1 MMFAT
6 RLALRSAA
14 SAAAL
19 TLLVAAAFAQSN
31 PLTDQPG
38 HGPEPE
44 AGVAMEPQGAAE
56 ERATVN
62 PSATEIIRSLAPFAD
77 GNPNAPRQYRDVDAG
92 GRTVRVDYGRA
103 VDLTVFFLYDSFQ
116 LTPEARIQLEPLGR
130 ALQSEKLAGFRFLIA
145 GHTDAA
151 GSDAYN
157 RGLSARRAA
166 AVKRY
171 LVEAFD
177 IEPSRLVAYGWG
189 ESRLKDRGNPLSR
202 VNRRVEVA
210 LIAPPRRSSSL
221 ERSRLGYEGP
231 QGLRHDVSGDDGCGL
246 EEMTDPRL
254 RKPLDLD
261 DFGAAP
267 AAVCAE
273 TLNMDDLELAPRR

>member
-6 RLALRSAA
+6 RLALRSAV

-19 TLLVAAAFAQSN
+19 SLLVAAAVAQSN
-31 PLTDQPG
+31 PLTDAPG
-38 HGPEPE
+38 HGPETE
-44 AGVAMEPQGAAE
+44 AGAPMEVQGAAE

-92 GRTVRVDYGRA
+92 GRKVRVDYGRA
-103 VDLTVFFLYDSFQ
+103 IDLTVFFLYDSYQ

-130 ALQSEKLAGFRFLIA
+130 ALQSRELAGRRFLIA

-151 GSDAYN
+151 GSQAYN
-157 RGLSARRAA
+157 GRLSARRAG

-171 LVEAFD
+171 LVEAFG
-177 IEPSRLVAYGWG
+177 IAPSRLVAYGWG
-189 ESRLKDRGNPLSR
+189 EGRLKDAQNPLSR

-210 LIAPPRRSSSL
+210 LIEPPRRSSRFES
-221 ERSRLGYEGP
+221 RRLGYEGP
-231 QGLRHDVSGDDGCGL
+231 DGRVQDVADDGCGL
-246 EEMTDPRL
+246 AEMTDPRL

-267 AAVCAE
+267 AAVCAQ
-273 TLNMDDLELAPRR
+273 TLDMDDLEEAPRR